1 MIRNPLNRLL
11 FTYTIFG
18 IAMAYLETT
27 IVVYL
32 RLLYYPDGFEFPMRI
47 IPADVGL
54 IEIGRET
61 ATIVML
67 WFVARM
73 AGKNFRE
80 RFALFLFSF
89 AVWDIFYY
97 VFLKLLLNWPG
108 GLLTWDIL
116 FLIPAPWIAPW
127 LAPVLVSIGFIGC
140 AVYVLKHPEYFSEK
154 IFSVKGW
161 IAEIAAAGIILWSF
175 LWETADVLAGERPDY
190 YPWWLFFTGYAMA
203 IGVFILQIRSG
214 KKK

>member
-1 MIRNPLNRLL
+1 MIKNPLNRLL

-32 RLLYYPDGFEFPMRI
+32 RLLYYPDGFEFPLKI
-47 IPADVGL
+47 IHADVGL
-54 IEIGRET
+54 IEIGREA

-116 FLIPAPWIAPW
+116 FLIPVPWIAPW
-127 LAPVLVSIGFIGC
+127 LAPALVSIGFIGC
-140 AVYVLKHPEYFSEK
+140 AVYVLKHPEHFSEK
-154 IFSVKGW
+154 IFSMKGW
-161 IAEIAAAGIILWSF
+161 MAEIAAAGIILWSF
-175 LWETADVLAGERPDY
+175 LWETADVLAGELPDY
-190 YPWWLFFTGYAMA
+190 YPWWLFFIGYA
-203 IGVFILQIRSG
+203 IGVGVFILQIRAAR
-214 KKK
+214 KE